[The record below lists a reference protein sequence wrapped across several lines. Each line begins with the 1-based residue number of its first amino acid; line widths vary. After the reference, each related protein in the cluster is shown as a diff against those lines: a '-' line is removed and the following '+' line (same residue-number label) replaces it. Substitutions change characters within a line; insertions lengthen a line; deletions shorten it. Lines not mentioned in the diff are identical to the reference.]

1 MEATTAGGGDG
12 AELLTR
18 SVRGVEVVVGGKGFK
33 AGSALVDQMELPK
46 GVVVDHGLRP
56 FPRSDYGE
64 KKLNKIMN
72 RKSEYLRAASR
83 HRKALTVVEAGV
95 ELGVLVQ
102 ECRGSLGLGMSQIEE
117 GTAVVNSGQLC

>member
-56 FPRSDYGE
+56 FPRSD
-64 KKLNKIMN
+64 
-72 RKSEYLRAASR
+72 
-83 HRKALTVVEAGV
+83 VVEAGV

-102 ECRGSLGLGMSQIEE
+102 ECRGSVGLGMSQMEE
-117 GTAVVNSGQLC
+117 GTVVVNSGQLC